1 MATLG
6 RLRITRAGIL
16 FIVGVLV
23 LGGLVTGAIFLVKNH
38 GEAVRRDQAVQIAEQ
53 NLKNESEAASD
64 PSTPAEGTDGAEEVI
79 PGGPEEETGATDT
92 TTIAATGNTAEALP
106 QTGPGDASSIAI
118 VAILALSVA
127 FYVASR
133 RAAHQG

>member
-23 LGGLVTGAIFLVKNH
+23 LGGIATGAILLVKNH
-38 GEAVRRDQAVQIAEQ
+38 GEAVRRDQAIQIAEQ
-53 NLKNESEAASD
+53 NLKTASEAESD
-64 PSTPAEGTDGAEEVI
+64 PSTPAEGADGAEEVI
-79 PGGPEEETGATDT
+79 PGGPAKASTTDT
-92 TTIAATGNTAEALP
+92 TTVASTGGAAEALP
-106 QTGPGDASSIAI
+106 QTGPDSAGSIAI

-133 RAAHQG
+133 RAARQS